1 MKIEL
6 LNLTKTFDGSP
17 VVNDVSLTVASG
29 ELFFLLGP
37 SGCGKTTLLR
47 MVAGFYEPDA
57 GTIRFGERTM
67 NGVPAHDRNTA
78 LVFQNYALWPHL
90 TVYENVAYGLR
101 LRKVPEP
108 ELDQRVTAA
117 LAQVRMTEQRERK
130 PGSLSGGQQQRVALA
145 RAAVVRPDLL
155 LLDEPLSNLDARLRV
170 EMREEIARLHRAAA
184 TTSLYVTHDQE
195 EALSLADRIAVMDG
209 GKVLQVGTPL
219 EIYHHPATPFV
230 ARFIG
235 EMNLF
240 PATGP
245 LAHALGA
252 PAVGPDSQAQIGFR
266 PERVILVPNAESGGH
281 PARVIG
287 ATFFGS
293 RNQIVLRTPQGEEIK
308 VATPDYLGEGTEVR
322 FTVPPEHLLFFP

>member
-1 MKIEL
+1 MTIEL
-6 LNLTKTFDGSP
+6 LHLTKNFDGHP
-17 VVNDVSLTVASG
+17 VVRDVSLTLASG

-47 MVAGFYEPDA
+47 MIAGFYEPDA

-90 TVYENVAYGLR
+90 TVSENVAYGLR
-101 LRKVPEP
+101 LRKTPEP
-108 ELDQRVTAA
+108 ELEQRVTAA
-117 LAQVRMTEQRERK
+117 LAQVRMTAQRERK

-170 EMREEIARLHRAAA
+170 EMREEIARLHRA
-184 TTSLYVTHDQE
+184 TGITSLYVTHDQE
-195 EALSLADRIAVMDG
+195 EALSLADRIAVMEG
-209 GKVLQVGTPL
+209 GAVLQVGTPL
-219 EIYHHPATPFV
+219 EIYHRPATPFV

-240 PATGP
+240 PAQGP
-245 LAHALGA
+245 LARALGA
-252 PAVGPDSQAQIGFR
+252 STGGPEAQIGFR
-266 PERVILVPNAESGGH
+266 PERVVLVPNGEGGGH
-281 PARVIG
+281 PARVVG

-293 RNQIVLRTPQGEEIK
+293 RNQIVLRTPQGEEVK